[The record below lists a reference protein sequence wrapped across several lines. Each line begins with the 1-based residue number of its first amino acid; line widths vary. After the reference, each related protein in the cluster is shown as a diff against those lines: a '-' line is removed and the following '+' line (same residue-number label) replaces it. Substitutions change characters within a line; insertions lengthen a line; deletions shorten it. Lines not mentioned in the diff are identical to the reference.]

1 MGASDKRI
9 RIDMN
14 CERFQDELWALDMTE
29 LKTLQ
34 RAMKRVATLSWAQ
47 VQTDHGL
54 NWERI
59 IGRDGFYSIRLNQQ
73 ARTVV
78 TRQGEFLR
86 FESLHFDHDSADGKK

>member
-1 MGASDKRI
+1 
-9 RIDMN
+9 MN
-14 CERFQDELWALDMTE
+14 CERFQDELWALDMAE
-29 LKTLQ
+29 LKALHQ
-34 RAMKRVATLSWAQ
+34 AMTRVATLSWAQ

-73 ARTVV
+73 ARAVV

-86 FESLHFDHDSADGKK
+86 FENLHLDHDSAYGKK

>member
-1 MGASDKRI
+1 MAASDQRI
-9 RIDMN
+9 RIDLN
-14 CERFQDELWALDMTE
+14 CQRFQDDLWALDMTE

-59 IGRDGFYSIRLNQQ
+59 IGREGFYSIRLNQQ
-73 ARTVV
+73 ARAAV
-78 TRQGEFLR
+78 TRQGEYLR
-86 FESLHFDHDSADGKK
+86 FESLHFDHDSAYGKK

>member
-1 MGASDKRI
+1 MVGSDRRI

-14 CERFQDELWALDMTE
+14 CEHFQDELWALDMTE

-34 RAMKRVATLSWAQ
+34 RAMKRVATLTWAQ

-59 IGRDGFYSIRLNQQ
+59 VGRADFYSIRLNQQ
-73 ARTVV
+73 ARAIV

-86 FESLHFDHDSADGKK
+86 FESLHFDHDSAYGKK